1 MKNISFKGAHMSVF
15 IENFLLKRPRTRDS
29 LQSVDS
35 GHERRVYTI
44 MVTPIQGTNGH
55 VRRGESS

>member
-1 MKNISFKGAHMSVF
+1 MSVF

-35 GHERRVYTI
+35 GHERCVYTI

-55 VRRGESS
+55 VRRGEGS